1 MIPSLR
7 SVMSPSCP
15 SHGASPA
22 SPVSW
27 ARESMTN
34 MPGTNLTREE
44 ASERAAIVSTETY
57 DVQLDLTLDTTTS
70 GGAGR
75 FGSVTTIAFGA
86 TPGSSTFVDL
96 VDGDISSITL
106 NGAAVDLSAYADHRI
121 ALTELAEHNELVVA
135 ATLPYSHSGEGL
147 HRFVDPVDDKVY
159 LYTQFEVP
167 DARRVFA
174 TFEQPDLKA
183 TFVFHVTAPSHWA
196 VVSNSPTPEPE
207 VDGETSTWHFAP
219 TKTMSTYITALVAG
233 EYVSVTDTYQGAY
246 GEIPLGIFCRQSV
259 AAHLDADD
267 IFLITK
273 QGFEFFEGAFEM
285 GYPFGKYD
293 QLFVPEYNMGAME
306 NAGAVTFRDEMIF
319 RSRQTVAAYESRA
332 NTILHEMAHMWFG
345 DLVTMRWWDDLWLN
359 ESFAEFAA
367 AHASSNATRFTDS
380 WTSFTNARKNWAY
393 RQDQLPSTHPIAA
406 DNYDLHAV
414 EANFDG
420 ITYAKGAS
428 ALKQLVAWVGE
439 KDFFAGLRAYFGK
452 HAYGNTELSDLLVE
466 LEAASG
472 RELGDWAK
480 EWLQTSGVNTLR
492 AQFETDESGAFTSF
506 SIEQTAIE
514 AYPTLRRHR
523 IAIGLYNRVDGR
535 LVRTERIET
544 DIRGAST
551 PIAELVDHVQ
561 PDLILLNDDDL
572 TYAKIRL
579 DERSFQTLTE
589 SIATFE
595 DSLPRALSWGS
606 AWDMTRDAELSG
618 ADFVTLVLAGV
629 GSETDLTAVSA
640 LLRQGNSAVNLY
652 TAEHAR
658 PALAE
663 RWEAGVNQLVDAAEP
678 GSDHQ
683 LALVR
688 ALASASSSPQRLRD
702 ILAGSL
708 DGLTIDTDLRWTL
721 VTALARL
728 GDADETEIAAE
739 LERDHTI
746 SGQERAAAARA
757 IRPSAEAKE
766 AAWQIA
772 AVDPST
778 PNETRRQTAV
788 AFQVSGQA
796 DILEPYV
803 DRYLELASTVVD
815 DMGVWIGQVAL
826 IYLFPLA
833 NPSQV
838 ALDKVD
844 AWLASTSAGSAAKRY
859 VSEGRDDLARALRAQ
874 AAF

>member
-1 MIPSLR
+1 M
-7 SVMSPSCP
+7 
-15 SHGASPA
+15 AS
-22 SPVSW
+22 
-27 ARESMTN
+27 

-44 ASERAAIVSTETY
+44 ASERASVVSTQTY
-57 DVQLDLTLDTTTS
+57 DVQLDLTLDSTT
-70 GGAGR
+70 R
-75 FGSVTTIAFGA
+75 FGSVTTLRFGA
-86 TPGSSTFVDL
+86 TPGASTFVDL
-96 VDGDISSITL
+96 VDAEISEITL
-106 NGAAVDLSAYADHRI
+106 NGDPVDVSAYADSRI
-121 ALTELAEHNELVVA
+121 ALTGLAESNELVVR

-196 VVSNSPTPEPE
+196 VVSNSPTPEP
-207 VDGETSTWHFAP
+207 VAAGEGTSTWHFAE

-233 EYVSVTDTYQGAY
+233 EYVSVTDSYRGAY
-246 GEIPLGIFCRQSV
+246 DEIPLGVFCRQSV
-259 AAHLDADD
+259 RDHLDADD
-267 IFLITK
+267 IFTVTK
-273 QGFEFFEGAFEM
+273 QGFEFFEGVFEM

-345 DLVTMRWWDDLWLN
+345 DLVTMKWWDDLWLN

-367 AHASSNATRFTDS
+367 SHASTHATQYTEA

-452 HAYGNTELSDLLVE
+452 HAYGNTQLSDLLVE

-472 RELGDWAK
+472 RELGDWAA

-492 AQFETDESGAFTSF
+492 ASFDADETGAFTSF
-506 SIEQTAIE
+506 SVEQTAIE

-523 IAIGLYNRVDGR
+523 IAIGLYNRVDGK
-535 LVRTERIET
+535 LVRTDRVET

-551 PIAELVDHVQ
+551 SIDELVGKVQ

-579 DERSFQTLTE
+579 DERSFTTLTE

-595 DSLPRALSWGS
+595 ESLPRALSWGS

-629 GSETDLTAVSA
+629 GSETDLTAVSS

-652 TAEHAR
+652 TAEDAR
-658 PALAE
+658 PALKA
-663 RWEAGVNQLVDAAEP
+663 RWEAGLSDLVDAAEP

-688 ALASASSSPQRLRD
+688 AFASATSTPERLRS
-702 ILAGSL
+702 ILAGDL
-708 DGLTIDTDLRWTL
+708 EGLTLDADLRWTL
-721 VTALARL
+721 VTALARI
-728 GDADETEIAAE
+728 GDADEAEIAAE
-739 LERDHTI
+739 LERDNTI
-746 SGQERAAAARA
+746 SGQEHASAARA
-757 IRPSAEAKE
+757 IRPSTEAKE

-778 PNETRRQTAV
+778 PNETRRSTAL

-796 DILEPYV
+796 DVLEPFV
-803 DRYLELASTVVD
+803 DRYLDMASTIID

-826 IYLFPLA
+826 VYLFPLA
-833 NPSQV
+833 NPSQQT
-838 ALDKVD
+838 LDKVD
-844 AWLASTSAGSAAKRY
+844 AWLASTSANPAAKRY

-874 AAF
+874 AAS

>member
-1 MIPSLR
+1 
-7 SVMSPSCP
+7 
-15 SHGASPA
+15 
-22 SPVSW
+22 
-27 ARESMTN
+27 

-44 ASERAAIVSTETY
+44 ASERASIVSTQTY
-57 DVQLDLTLDTTTS
+57 DVQLDLTLDSETH
-70 GGAGR
+70 
-75 FGSVTTIAFGA
+75 FGSVTTIVFGA

-106 NGAAVDLSAYADHRI
+106 NGSAVDTVAYADSRI
-121 ALTELAEHNELVVA
+121 ALAGLAERNELVVA

-147 HRFVDPVDDKVY
+147 HRFVDPVDGKVY

-196 VVSNSPTPEPE
+196 VVSNSPTPEPVAAAE
-207 VDGETSTWHFAP
+207 GTSTWHFAE

-233 EYVSVTDTYQGAY
+233 EYVSVTDSYRGAY
-246 GEIPLGIFCRQSV
+246 DEIPLGVFCRQSV
-259 AAHLDADD
+259 REHLDADD

-273 QGFEFFEGAFEM
+273 QGFEFFENAFEM
-285 GYPFGKYD
+285 AYPFGKYD

-345 DLVTMRWWDDLWLN
+345 DLVTMKWWDDLWLN

-367 AHASSNATRFTDS
+367 SHASTNATRFTDA

-439 KDFFAGLRAYFGK
+439 EDFFAGLRAYFGK
-452 HAYGNTELSDLLVE
+452 HAYGNTQLSDLLVE

-472 RELGDWAK
+472 RELGDWAA

-492 AQFETDESGAFTSF
+492 ADFETDASGAFTSF
-506 SIEQTAIE
+506 SVEQTAIE

-523 IAIGLYNRVDGR
+523 IAIGLYNRVDGK
-535 LVRTERIET
+535 LVRTERVET

-551 PIAELVDHVQ
+551 SIDELVGKVQ

-579 DERSFQTLTE
+579 DERSFTTLTE

-595 DSLPRALSWGS
+595 QSLPRALSWGS

-618 ADFVTLVLAGV
+618 SDFVTLVLAGV
-629 GSETDLTAVSA
+629 GSETDLTAVSS

-652 TAEHAR
+652 TAPDAR
-658 PALAE
+658 QALKA
-663 RWEAGVNQLVDAAEP
+663 RWEAGLNDLVDAAEP

-688 ALASASSSPQRLRD
+688 ALASATSTPDRLRS
-702 ILAGSL
+702 ILAGEL
-708 DGLTIDTDLRWTL
+708 DGLTLDTDLRWTL
-721 VTALARL
+721 VTALARI
-728 GDADETEIAAE
+728 GDADEAEIAAE
-739 LERDHTI
+739 LERDNTI
-746 SGQERAAAARA
+746 SGQENASAARA
-757 IRPSAEAKE
+757 IRPSTEAKE

-778 PNETRRQTAV
+778 PNETRRSTAG
-788 AFQVSGQA
+788 AFQVSGQG

-826 IYLFPLA
+826 VYLFPLA
-833 NPSQV
+833 NPSQ
-838 ALDKVD
+838 ATLDKVD
-844 AWLASTSAGSAAKRY
+844 AWLASTTANAAAQRY

-874 AAF
+874 AAS

>member
-1 MIPSLR
+1 
-7 SVMSPSCP
+7 
-15 SHGASPA
+15 
-22 SPVSW
+22 
-27 ARESMTN
+27 

-57 DVQLDLTLDTTTS
+57 DVELDLTLDSDT
-70 GGAGR
+70 R
-75 FGSVTTIAFGA
+75 FGSVTTITFGA
-86 TPGSSTFVDL
+86 TPGASTFADL
-96 VDGDISSITL
+96 VDGEISSITL
-106 NGAAVDLSAYADHRI
+106 NGAEIDLSAYSDSRI
-121 ALTELAEHNELVVA
+121 ALTDLAESNVLRVE
-135 ATLPYSHSGEGL
+135 ATCAYSRSGEGL
-147 HRFVDPVDDKVY
+147 HRFVDPVDQRVY

-167 DARRVFA
+167 DARRVFT
-174 TFEQPDLKA
+174 TFEQPNLKA
-183 TFVFHVTAPSHWA
+183 VFTFHVTAPAAWQ
-196 VVSNSPTPEPE
+196 VVSNSPTPEPVAAAE
-207 VDGETSTWHFAP
+207 GTATWHFAP
-219 TKTMSTYITALVAG
+219 TKRMSTYITALIAG
-233 EYVSVTDTYQGAY
+233 EYHEVTDSYSGAY
-246 GEIPLGIFCRQSV
+246 DEIPLGIFCRQSLV
-259 AAHLDADD
+259 EHLDADD

-319 RSRQTVAAYESRA
+319 HSRQTVSAYEQRA

-345 DLVTMRWWDDLWLN
+345 DLVTMNWWDDLWLN

-367 AHASSNATRFTDS
+367 HHSSVNATRFTEA
-380 WTSFTNARKNWAY
+380 WTGFTNSRKNWAY

-439 KDFFAGLRAYFGK
+439 KDFFAGLRTYFTK
-452 HAYGNTELSDLLVE
+452 HAYGNTELSDLLHE
-466 LEAASG
+466 LEVASG
-472 RELGDWAK
+472 RELGDWSK
-480 EWLQTSGVNTLR
+480 EWLETAGVNTLR
-492 AQFETDESGAFTSF
+492 AAFETDADGGFTSF

-523 IAIGLYNRVDGR
+523 IAIGLYDQVDGR

-551 PIAELVDHVQ
+551 SIVELLDHKQ

-579 DERSFQTLTE
+579 DERSFTTLVE

-595 DSLPRALSWGS
+595 DSLPRALCWGS
-606 AWDMTRDAELSG
+606 AWDMARDGELSS
-618 ADFVTLVLAGV
+618 ADLVTLILAGV

-640 LLRQGNSAVNLY
+640 LLRQGQTAVNIF
-652 TAEHAR
+652 TSDAAR
-658 PALAE
+658 PELAE
-663 RWEAGVNQLVDAAEP
+663 RWESGLRALVEAAEA

-688 ALASASSSPQRLRD
+688 AYAGAASGPEFLNEIAEG
-702 ILAGSL
+702 AL
-708 DGLTIDTDLRWTL
+708 DGLAVDTDLRWTL

-728 GDADETEIAAE
+728 GEADEARIAAE
-739 LERDHTI
+739 LERDNTI
-746 SGQERAAAARA
+746 SGQENAAAARA
-757 IRPSAEAKE
+757 IRPLADAKAEA
-766 AAWQIA
+766 WDI
-772 AVDPST
+772 VTVRTDV
-778 PNETRRQTAV
+778 PNETRRSVAH
-788 AFQVSGQA
+788 AFQVAGQA
-796 DILEPYV
+796 DVLAPYV
-803 DRYLELASTVVD
+803 DRYLEMAETVLEEK
-815 DMGVWIGQVAL
+815 GVWMAQVAL
-826 IYLFPLA
+826 TPLFPLA
-833 NPSQV
+833 NPSQ
-838 ALDKVD
+838 ATLDKVD
-844 AWLASTSAGSAAKRY
+844 AWLAQTKAGAATVRY

-874 AAF
+874 QAF

>member
-1 MIPSLR
+1 
-7 SVMSPSCP
+7 
-15 SHGASPA
+15 
-22 SPVSW
+22 
-27 ARESMTN
+27 

-44 ASERAAIVSTETY
+44 ASERASIVSTETY
-57 DVQLDLTLDTTTS
+57 DVRLDLTLDS
-70 GGAGR
+70 ESR
-75 FGSVTTIAFGA
+75 FGSVTTITFGA
-86 TPGSSTFVDL
+86 TPGASTFVDI
-96 VDGDISSITL
+96 VDAEISSITL
-106 NGAAVDLSAYADHRI
+106 NGDPVDPSVYADSRI
-121 ALTELAEHNELVVA
+121 PLEGLQETNTLVVD
-135 ATLPYSHSGEGL
+135 ATLAYSHSGEGL
-147 HRFVDPVDDKVY
+147 HRFVDPVDGLVY

-207 VDGETSTWHFAP
+207 AGADGVSTWHFAP
-219 TKTMSTYITALVAG
+219 TKRMSTYITALIAG
-233 EYVSVTDTYQGAY
+233 EYVSVTDSYSGAY

-259 AAHLDADD
+259 REHLDADD

-345 DLVTMRWWDDLWLN
+345 DLVTMKWWDDLWLN

-367 AHASSNATRFTDS
+367 SHASTNATRFTDA

-439 KDFFAGLRAYFGK
+439 KDFFAGLRAYFDK
-452 HAYGNTELSDLLVE
+452 HAYGNTQLSDLLVE
-466 LEAASG
+466 LEQASG
-472 RELGDWAK
+472 RELGDWSK

-492 AQFETDESGAFTSF
+492 AAFETDDAGTFTSF
-506 SIEQTAIE
+506 SVEQTAIE

-523 IAIGLYNRVDGR
+523 IAIGLYNRVDGK
-535 LVRTERIET
+535 LVRTARVET

-551 PIAELVDHVQ
+551 EIPELVGRSQ
-561 PDLILLNDDDL
+561 PDLVLLNDDDL

-579 DERSFQTLTE
+579 DERSFATLVD

-595 DSLPRALSWGS
+595 ESLPRALCWGS

-629 GSETDLTAVSA
+629 GSETDLTAVSS

-652 TAEHAR
+652 TADAAR
-658 PALAE
+658 PELAE
-663 RWEAGVNQLVDAAEP
+663 RWVSGLRSLVDAAEP

-688 ALASASSSPQRLRD
+688 AYASAASSPKFLRE
-702 ILAGSL
+702 LL
-708 DGLTIDTDLRWTL
+708 DGALEGLTLDTDLRWTL

-728 GDADETEIAAE
+728 GAADEAEIAAT
-739 LERDHTI
+739 LDADNTI
-746 SGQERAAAARA
+746 SGKERAAAARA
-757 IRPSAEAKE
+757 IRPTAEAKE
-766 AAWQIA
+766 AAWQA
-772 AVDPST
+772 AVVDPST
-778 PNETRRQTAV
+778 PNETRRQTAG

-796 DILEPYV
+796 DVLEPYV
-803 DRYLELASTVVD
+803 DRYLEMASTIID

-826 IYLFPLA
+826 INLFPLA
-833 NPSQV
+833 NPSQT

-844 AWLASTSAGSAAKRY
+844 AWLESTSANPAAKRY
-859 VSEGRDDLARALRAQ
+859 VSEGRDDLARALKAQ
-874 AAF
+874 AAS